1 MPNVKSA
8 AKQARSSQRKRLRN
22 QSVQNKIKTG
32 LNRFGELLKSDP
44 KAAKTQGELVISL
57 LDRAAKTGVFHVN
70 RSRRYK
76 SRLVGQIN
84 SLAKK

>member
-8 AKQARSSQRKRLRN
+8 AKQARSSERKRVRN
-22 QSVQNKIKTG
+22 HSIHNKIKTG
-32 LNRFGELLKSDP
+32 LNRFSELLKSDP
-44 KAAKTQGELVISL
+44 KAAKTQGQQIISW

-84 SLAKK
+84 ALAKK